1 MPYKEPKIE
10 KVYYSIGEVAA
21 MFDVNPSLIRYW
33 ESQFENIRPRKTQG
47 GKRHYMLKDIE
58 QIHLVYHLVKEKGMT
73 LAGAQQKLRENRS
86 DAENNHQ
93 VIKKLQQIRELLTGM
108 ADEL

>member
-10 KVYYSIGEVAA
+10 RVYYSIGEVAE

-33 ESQFENIRPRKTQG
+33 ESQFDNISPKKTPG

-73 LAGAQQKLRENRS
+73 LTGAQQKLKDNRDDTES
-86 DAENNHQ
+86 NYQ
-93 VIKKLQQIRELLTGM
+93 IVKKLQQVRDLLTGM
-108 ADEL
+108 YEEL

>member
-1 MPYKEPKIE
+1 MPYKEPVIE
-10 KVYYSIGEVAA
+10 KVYYSIGEVAG

-33 ESQFENIRPRKTQG
+33 ESQFDNINPKKTPG

-73 LAGAQQKLRENRS
+73 LTGAQQKLRDNRH
-86 DAENNHQ
+86 ATEGNHQ
-93 VIKKLQQIRELLTGM
+93 VVKKLQQIRELLTGM
-108 ADEL
+108 HDEL